1 MRPTLEHVVVVGAGL
16 AGHAAAERLR
26 ERGFRGAIT
35 VVGDEVHRPYNRTPL
50 SKQLLTGEYTV
61 RDLALP
67 AFTELDCTWRLGTA
81 ATGLDAAVRK
91 LTLSDGS
98 VLGYDGLVLASGV
111 AARTL
116 PGAPVHRERIHV
128 LRTLEDAHGIDRALG
143 HARDRVTIVGGGFIG
158 CELASTARARGLDAT
173 IIDISPTLLTHGLGT
188 TLGAVAAD
196 IHRGAGVGLHLGVG
210 ITRWEPHAAGVRLFL
225 EDGEVVDSDTV
236 VVGIGTTPA
245 VAWLTGSGLDLTDGV
260 LAGPT
265 CHASGAED
273 VVVAGDAARWPN
285 LFFDPVP
292 RRVEHWI
299 NAIEMGQAAADNLL
313 TGQTNAKAFTPVPR
327 FWSEQHGVKIQS
339 VGIPRLGHEL
349 RIVEGAPGKG
359 SFVAAFTQPTTTTA
373 AGGVGHRLMGVIG
386 FDAARRLLEYAPL
399 IGQHVTVEGTFQAQ
413 PV

>member
-1 MRPTLEHVVVVGAGL
+1 MKPTLEHVVVVGAGL
-16 AGHAAAERLR
+16 AGHTAAERLR

-81 ATGLDAAVRK
+81 ATGLDAAARK

-111 AARTL
+111 ARTL

-210 ITRWEPHAAGVRLFL
+210 IARWEPHAAGVRLFL
-225 EDGEVVDSDTV
+225 QDGEVVDSDTV

-245 VAWLTGSGLDLTDGV
+245 VAWLAGSGLDLTDGV

-285 LFFDPVP
+285 LFFDAIP

-339 VGIPRLGHEL
+339 VGMPRLGHEL
-349 RIVEGAPGKG
+349 RIVEGAPARARLWPRSPNPPPPPPPPPAG
-359 SFVAAFTQPTTTTA
+359 S
-373 AGGVGHRLMGVIG
+373 
-386 FDAARRLLEYAPL
+386 
-399 IGQHVTVEGTFQAQ
+399 GTG
-413 PV
+413 